1 MPAETGAGLVP
12 KVSAQTVRDRLK
24 RALSLCHGNKSAA
37 AKWLGISRG
46 TLYKE
51 LRRAGLDSYIR

>member
-1 MPAETGAGLVP
+1 
-12 KVSAQTVRDRLK
+12 
-24 RALSLCHGNKSAA
+24 LSLCNGNKSAA

-51 LRRAGLDSYIR
+51 LRRNGLDDYIQGKESVM